1 MQVVQAYLKKRGITG
16 LWEIN
21 PKPDKKFHQ
30 AVVIPAYGEAEL
42 LPHTLTS
49 MDKNDALILKDTLV
63 VVVINNSVHSVESIL
78 KNNQTTFNNLKS
90 VQYNYTLG
98 VVDATS
104 SGFELPDKQ
113 AGVGLARKIGMDLSL
128 PHLSSPESLIFC
140 TDADTIVSKDYIEK
154 VLTYFDANRVQ
165 AAVVGFRHLESNDKK
180 QVEAIRQYEIYL
192 LTTAEKMRETGS
204 PYGYVAMGSTMV
216 CTVEA
221 YCAVGGMP
229 RKKATEDFYFLQE
242 LAKFCGVQTIPEILV
257 QPSSRL
263 ISRVYLGTGF
273 RMKQIQDGLDVNTLY
288 YSDKSFHLLSN
299 WIDLGSNAWKMELSL
314 LNKKTSAIN
323 PSLTNFLKREGIEDI
338 WSNLQT
344 NVALEFHFFNQFHRW
359 FDGLKTIRFL
369 KYFSLKDKI

>member
-1 MQVVQAYLKKRGITG
+1 MQVIQAYLKKRGITS
-16 LWEIN
+16 LWEIDL
-21 PKPDKKFHQ
+21 KPDKKFHQ
-30 AVVIPAYGEAEL
+30 AIVIPAYGEAEL

-49 MDKNDALILKDTLV
+49 LDKNNTLILRDTLV
-63 VVVINNSVHSVESIL
+63 VVVINNAVHSVESIL
-78 KNNQTTFNNLKS
+78 KNNQTTLNNLKS
-90 VQYNYTLG
+90 AQYNYTLG
-98 VVDATS
+98 IVDATS

-154 VLTYFDANRVQ
+154 VLTYFDTNRVQ

-180 QVEAIRQYEIYL
+180 QEEAIRQYEIYL
-192 LTTAEKMRETGS
+192 LTTAEKMREIGS
-204 PYGYVAMGSTMV
+204 PNGYVAMGSTMV

-273 RMKQIQDGLDVNTLY
+273 RMKQVQDGMDVNTLY
-288 YSDKSFHLLSN
+288 YSDKSFHLLSK
-299 WIDLGSNAWKMELSL
+299 WIDLGSNAWNYLCLIKRLLPLIPALLIFSNERGLKIFGPISKLMYLQNYTL
-314 LNKKTSAIN
+314 LNNFTAG
-323 PSLTNFLKREGIEDI
+323 LTD
-338 WSNLQT
+338 
-344 NVALEFHFFNQFHRW
+344 
-359 FDGLKTIRFL
+359 
-369 KYFSLKDKI
+369 

>member
-1 MQVVQAYLKKRGITG
+1 MQVVQAYMKKRGIAG
-16 LWEIN
+16 PWKID

-49 MDKNDALILKDTLV
+49 LDKNDALILKDTLV
-63 VVVINNSVHSVESIL
+63 IVVINNAVHSVESIL
-78 KNNQTTFNNLKS
+78 KNNQTTLNNLKS
-90 VQYNYTLG
+90 TQYNYTLG
-98 VVDATS
+98 IVDATS

-154 VLTYFDANRVQ
+154 VLTYFDTNRVQ

-180 QVEAIRQYEIYL
+180 QEKAIRQYEIYL

-263 ISRVYLGTGF
+263 ISRVYLGTGS
-273 RMKQIQDGLDVNTLY
+273 RMKQVQDGFDINTLY

-323 PSLTNFLKREGIEDI
+323 PSLTNFLQREGIEDI

-344 NVALEFHFFNQFHRW
+344 NVPSEFHFTEQFHRW
-359 FDGLKTIRFL
+359 FDGLKTIRLL
-369 KYFSLKDKI
+369 KHFT